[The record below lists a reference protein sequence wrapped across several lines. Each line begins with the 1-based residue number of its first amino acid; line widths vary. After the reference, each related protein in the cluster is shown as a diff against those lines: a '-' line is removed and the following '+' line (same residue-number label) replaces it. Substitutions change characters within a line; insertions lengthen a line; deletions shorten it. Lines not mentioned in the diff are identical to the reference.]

1 MNFGEI
7 MIGDVNVAAIFESIV
22 NFVLDVLRKVI
33 PNFDDI
39 IA

>member
-1 MNFGEI
+1 MKFDEI
-7 MIGDVNVAAIFESIV
+7 MIGDVDVAAILESIV
-22 NFVLDVLRKVI
+22 NFVLDILRKVI